1 MGIFEQFITD
11 FLWGNRAF
19 DSSGNNG
26 ALRWNI
32 LVRKQKHNVQKAQL
46 KGSYQSGGRILPV
59 MAYTGR
65 LRPKG
70 VRFFFQYIFFFRL
83 CVYVRVGI
91 PVFDV
96 YERVQKSVAFV
107 CKKAQ
112 EGRQEMHFL
121 AEKKSRKRSGF
132 AVIYSI

>member
-1 MGIFEQFITD
+1 MSIFELFITD
-11 FLWGNRAF
+11 FFWGGGGGGNRAF
-19 DSSGNNG
+19 EPSGNNG

-70 VRFFFQYIFFFRL
+70 VRFFFRKFFF
-83 CVYVRVGI
+83 
-91 PVFDV
+91 
-96 YERVQKSVAFV
+96 
-107 CKKAQ
+107 
-112 EGRQEMHFL
+112 
-121 AEKKSRKRSGF
+121 SGF
-132 AVIYSI
+132 AYM

>member
-1 MGIFEQFITD
+1 MSIFELFITD
-11 FLWGNRAF
+11 FLGGGNRAF
-19 DSSGNNG
+19 EPSGNNG

-70 VRFFFQYIFFFRL
+70 VRFFFRKFFFQALR
-83 CVYVRVGI
+83 I
-91 PVFDV
+91 
-96 YERVQKSVAFV
+96 
-107 CKKAQ
+107 CK
-112 EGRQEMHFL
+112 GRN
-121 AEKKSRKRSGF
+121 S
-132 AVIYSI
+132 SI

>member
-1 MGIFEQFITD
+1 MGT
-11 FLWGNRAF
+11 
-19 DSSGNNG
+19 
-26 ALRWNI
+26 
-32 LVRKQKHNVQKAQL
+32 
-46 KGSYQSGGRILPV
+46 
-59 MAYTGR
+59 
-65 LRPKG
+65 
-70 VRFFFQYIFFFRL
+70 FFFQEIFFFRL

-96 YERVQKSVAFV
+96 YERVQKSVILV

-132 AVIYSI
+132 VIYSI

>member
-1 MGIFEQFITD
+1 MNKMGIFEQFITD

-26 ALRWNI
+26 ALIWNI

-59 MAYTGR
+59 MAYTGS

-96 YERVQKSVAFV
+96 YERVQKSVALV
-107 CKKAQ
+107 CKKSPRGSPRDA
-112 EGRQEMHFL
+112 F
-121 AEKKSRKRSGF
+121 F
-132 AVIYSI
+132 